1 MLDQQKMSKRT
12 YKIIEKFRPYI
23 NMTPVKHSIH
33 MQQSG
38 SMDHLD
44 YL

>member
-1 MLDQQKMSKRT
+1 MIDQQKCQRGHD
-12 YKIIEKFRPYI
+12 KIIEKQ
-23 NMTPVKHSIH
+23 SIH